1 MLNQGRTKTFSELN
15 RLNLKEFLNE
25 LNIGFHKHSV
35 VEDYRL
41 TRDKLGTGINGS
53 VIKVTNRKNGTNG
66 ALKIIY
72 KASRNAE
79 TEIKLHAYATQC
91 QNVVKILDVFENQYR
106 NRPCFLLIMECMAGG
121 ELFEQIQKT
130 KITERDAATIMRQIG
145 TAVQFLHNRN
155 IAHRDLKPENLL
167 YETKSSESSYQ
178 DNKLKL
184 IDFGFAKEVSTKGL
198 QTPCFTP
205 YYAAPEVLNESER
218 YNMSCDIWSIG
229 VIMYVLLCGYP
240 PFYSA
245 TGVAISPGM
254 KQRIRQGEY
263 TFPDDDWKNVTQT
276 AKDLIRSMLTV
287 DVNKRIDIDVFMRS
301 PWIALPNEVPTTPLV
316 TSRNLMDDEDCLK
329 STQQEM
335 EAALNT
341 MRVDEPTKEIK
352 NPKTSNNKLLER
364 RKKKKL
370 EKLDGAKVNST
381 TGVSAYSPT
390 SGPTMAPKRKVT
402 TLKLATGNSI
412 IKEEDESAVDD
423 VTTTTTTTT
432 TLDNTNQK
440 TNNPPPLTPW

>member
-1 MLNQGRTKTFSELN
+1 MG
-15 RLNLKEFLNE
+15 
-25 LNIGFHKHSV
+25 
-35 VEDYRL
+35 
-41 TRDKLGTGINGS
+41 
-53 VIKVTNRKNGTNG
+53 
-66 ALKIIY
+66 
-72 KASRNAE
+72 
-79 TEIKLHAYATQC
+79 
-91 QNVVKILDVFENQYR
+91 
-106 NRPCFLLIMECMAGG
+106 
-121 ELFEQIQKT
+121 
-130 KITERDAATIMRQIG
+130 
-145 TAVQFLHNRN
+145 
-155 IAHRDLKPENLL
+155 
-167 YETKSSESSYQ
+167 
-178 DNKLKL
+178 
-184 IDFGFAKEVSTKGL
+184 
-198 QTPCFTP
+198 
-205 YYAAPEVLNESER
+205 
-218 YNMSCDIWSIG
+218 
-229 VIMYVLLCGYP
+229 
-240 PFYSA
+240 
-245 TGVAISPGM
+245 
-254 KQRIRQGEY
+254 
-263 TFPDDDWKNVTQT
+263 
-276 AKDLIRSMLTV
+276 IRSMLTV

-402 TLKLATGNSI
+402 TLKLATGNSN

-423 VTTTTTTTT
+423 VTTTTTT

>member
-254 KQRIRQGEY
+254 KQRIRQGKWVLNG
-263 TFPDDDWKNVTQT
+263 FP
-276 AKDLIRSMLTV
+276 
-287 DVNKRIDIDVFMRS
+287 
-301 PWIALPNEVPTTPLV
+301 
-316 TSRNLMDDEDCLK
+316 
-329 STQQEM
+329 
-335 EAALNT
+335 
-341 MRVDEPTKEIK
+341 
-352 NPKTSNNKLLER
+352 
-364 RKKKKL
+364 
-370 EKLDGAKVNST
+370 
-381 TGVSAYSPT
+381 
-390 SGPTMAPKRKVT
+390 
-402 TLKLATGNSI
+402 
-412 IKEEDESAVDD
+412 
-423 VTTTTTTTT
+423 
-432 TLDNTNQK
+432 
-440 TNNPPPLTPW
+440 